1 MTWNDVKFSQYLD
14 ILDVFNDTELDEAD
28 RTVKLCE
35 ILFGVNILNLPVK
48 KYGRYISQLSFTSTK
63 MPKVIVL
70 DHYEINGRRYKIIKD
85 VDDITVAMYFDFTK
99 KKEMGTDIHNYPE
112 IMSCFFVPEGKAY
125 GEGYDLETVKDDIMD
140 MPVTVVN
147 DIANFWSRA
156 FKRFIRL
163 SLASLR
169 LKARKLPKTERK
181 ELKAQIKAME
191 RAMDGV
197 YSFS

>member
-1 MTWNDVKFSQYLD
+1 
-14 ILDVFNDTELDEAD
+14 
-28 RTVKLCE
+28 
-35 ILFGVNILNLPVK
+35 
-48 KYGRYISQLSFTSTK
+48 
-63 MPKVIVL
+63 
-70 DHYEINGRRYKIIKD
+70 
-85 VDDITVAMYFDFTK
+85 
-99 KKEMGTDIHNYPE
+99 
-112 IMSCFFVPEGKAY
+112 MSCFFVPEGKAY

-147 DIANFWSRA
+147 DIANFWQSMY
-156 FKRFIRL
+156 KRFIRL

-197 YSFS
+197 YSLS